1 MTLQPLLV
9 ALDVVEAA
17 ECRRETAKRPDQLE
31 LCGDEVD
38 NETEPRLAR
47 EVEPVLGLALHLGE
61 RITAGEEL
69 RDQAV
74 AAKGRVG
81 EVSGL
86 LRRVEGVPRGRA
98 VRPGMPYRGIR
109 EVSESQVDPGLQA
122 VHPRL
127 FHQVQPELAE
137 AETRLI
143 VAEIQPQH
151 GAYRGVG
158 VTRCVAI
165 AVLQAKVP
173 HAAYDKAAQVL
184 VGEQGRRHERGE
196 NLHRPAHDRICHAR
210 QVEQSLDRVVPEL
223 PPYPRVFLLDFLSH
237 RMCRPSDTDAA

>member
-98 VRPGMPYRGIR
+98 V
-109 EVSESQVDPGLQA
+109 
-122 VHPRL
+122 
-127 FHQVQPELAE
+127 
-137 AETRLI
+137 
-143 VAEIQPQH
+143 
-151 GAYRGVG
+151 
-158 VTRCVAI
+158 
-165 AVLQAKVP
+165 
-173 HAAYDKAAQVL
+173 
-184 VGEQGRRHERGE
+184 
-196 NLHRPAHDRICHAR
+196 
-210 QVEQSLDRVVPEL
+210 
-223 PPYPRVFLLDFLSH
+223 
-237 RMCRPSDTDAA
+237 